1 MNKKIKVDFL
11 APPFDGHLNPLIEM
25 ATKLKDKYDIRFI
38 TGKNKN
44 EVLIK
49 SGFTVENILLEE
61 NEMFEKISD
70 TEEQVKINFFAL
82 KKQFSEN
89 LKLIPKAKHEIK
101 ELIIKN
107 ETDIIIADYT
117 VIPAVLCSRDIG
129 LPIITTMPTNF
140 IIENKDGT
148 PAYFGGLKPLNSIY
162 GNLRD
167 FVARKQIKLFKKII
181 YYMFYNRIKKL
192 DFTL

>member
-38 TGKNKN
+38 KGKNKN

-49 SGFTVENILLEE
+49 SGFTVENILIEE

-82 KKQFSEN
+82 KKQF
-89 LKLIPKAKHEIK
+89 
-101 ELIIKN
+101 
-107 ETDIIIADYT
+107 
-117 VIPAVLCSRDIG
+117 
-129 LPIITTMPTNF
+129 
-140 IIENKDGT
+140 
-148 PAYFGGLKPLNSIY
+148 
-162 GNLRD
+162 
-167 FVARKQIKLFKKII
+167 
-181 YYMFYNRIKKL
+181 
-192 DFTL
+192 

>member
-1 MNKKIKVDFL
+1 MILNI
-11 APPFDGHLNPLIEM
+11 PFDGHLNPLIEM

-49 SGFTVENILLEE
+49 SGFTVENILEE

-101 ELIIKN
+101 SL
-107 ETDIIIADYT
+107 
-117 VIPAVLCSRDIG
+117 L
-129 LPIITTMPTNF
+129 
-140 IIENKDGT
+140 
-148 PAYFGGLKPLNSIY
+148 
-162 GNLRD
+162 
-167 FVARKQIKLFKKII
+167 
-181 YYMFYNRIKKL
+181 
-192 DFTL
+192 